1 MRRLFRFG
9 ECPISFSAEL
19 VGSDFFWHRCTEEDT
34 KLSAEALS
42 ILTSM
47 ASSTT
52 LRYALN
58 LISCAQVSTHLLI
71 PHLISMLIFKR
82 QVVALKRKSPNGL
95 VDTEDLRRCYSFFLD
110 EKRSVQWVGEGTA
123 GLVGE
128 EDGQASKDRM
138 EE

>member
-1 MRRLFRFG
+1 
-9 ECPISFSAEL
+9 
-19 VGSDFFWHRCTEEDT
+19 
-34 KLSAEALS
+34 
-42 ILTSM
+42 
-47 ASSTT
+47 
-52 LRYALN
+52 
-58 LISCAQVSTHLLI
+58 
-71 PHLISMLIFKR
+71 MLIFKR